1 MLHLKQLSKD
11 FAGNPLFTNISWHL
25 KKRERVAL
33 VGENGA
39 GKSTLMKIIAGL
51 SEPTAGEIQFARGAR
66 ASYLPQDGIVTSG
79 CLLFHEARSAFGELL
94 AMEEELH
101 GIGQELEKTSS
112 VGATGRSPLHDDLL
126 QRYGELQ
133 EQFRHGGGYTMEA
146 EIGTVLKGLGFQ
158 QDDWYRDCGEFSGGW
173 QMRIALARL
182 LLQRP
187 DVLLLDEPTN
197 HLDIE
202 ARNWLEEYLCAY
214 PGSVILVSH
223 DRFFMDQVCS
233 RIAEVWNHT
242 IADYHCSYS
251 RYLVQREERVSALRE
266 AKRIQDEE
274 VEKTEDFIRRFRY
287 QANKA
292 SLVQSR
298 IKQLEKVERIVI
310 PPERKRIRFQFPDA
324 PKSGKIV
331 LELKGLT
338 KSYGSHVV
346 LDNIDLTIEKGER
359 VALVGHNGAGKS
371 TLMSV
376 LAGAEYQGGE
386 RIIGHNVTMDYFAQ
400 DQANVLDF
408 DRSAWDELY
417 ADAPY
422 DMVPK
427 LRDILG
433 AFLFTGDDIN
443 KRVGV
448 LSGGERNRLALA
460 KMLLRQ
466 SNLLLMDEPTNH
478 LDLFSKEVLLDALKS
493 FEGTVVF
500 VSHDRYFVNGLATR
514 IIEVEGGGLE
524 NYYGDYEY
532 FLQKKEGQGSGGQGQ
547 VNQNQGSKIDKS
559 QNTLAPGPLPLD
571 PDLPLAPQKDERK
584 RGREEE
590 KQRKREDDKLKKRL
604 TEIEREIAATEAEV
618 ARLEAEMGQP
628 GFFDD
633 LERGKAGG
641 ERHAALNA
649 RLEELYVDWEGLSG

>member
-51 SEPTAGEIQFARGAR
+51 SEPTSGEIQFARGAR

-101 GIGQELEKTSS
+101 TLGQALE
-112 VGATGRSPLHDDLL
+112 RLPHDSPDHDQMLE
-126 QRYGELQ
+126 RYGELQ

-158 QDDWYRDCGEFSGGW
+158 QADWYRDCGEFSGGW

-251 RYLVQREERVSALRE
+251 RYLVQREERVAALRE

-310 PPERKRIRFQFPDA
+310 PPERKRIRFHFPEA

-346 LDNIDLTIEKGER
+346 LDNINLTIEKGER

-386 RIIGHNVTMDYFAQ
+386 RVIGHNVTMDYFAQ

-408 DRSAWDELY
+408 SRSAWDELY

-422 DMVPK
+422 EMVPR

-443 KRVGV
+443 KKVGV

-460 KMLLRQ
+460 KMLLRP

-493 FEGTVVF
+493 FDGTVVF

-514 IIEVEGGGLE
+514 VIEVEGGGLE

-532 FLQKKEGQGSGGQGQ
+532 FLAKKDALTGGILAQAGSNRMDEPRSS
-547 VNQNQGSKIDKS
+547 VEPD
-559 QNTLAPGPLPLD
+559 ALPEQ
-571 PDLPLAPQKDERK
+571 PKEERK

-590 KQRKREDDKLKKRL
+590 KQRKREEDKLKKRL
-604 TEIEREIAATEAEV
+604 TEIEREIAATESEV
-618 ARLEAEMGQP
+618 ARLEEEMGQP

-633 LERGKAGG
+633 PERGKAGG

-649 RLEELYVDWEGLSG
+649 RLEELYGEWEGLAG